1 MTQGEEA
8 MQDVLAMNRRAL
20 MQRAMLL
27 LGATAVAG
35 CDMLPGSK
43 TKVALGA
50 DQMKLLEA
58 YADTLIPKTNTP
70 GAVAAGVPKVLAHMF
85 ADWASD
91 ATRVELSGALDRIG
105 AAARE
110 KTGKGFAALDP
121 AARQT
126 FLAAHDKA
134 ALQNVPPPKDAP
146 KGNPFAPAVSVADM
160 GYHTLKDLVATLY
173 YASEAALTSEL
184 AYEHIPGGWTAS
196 VKVTPA
202 TKPAVTF
209 GAF

>member
-1 MTQGEEA
+1 
-8 MQDVLAMNRRAL
+8 MQDILAMDRRAL
-20 MQRAMLL
+20 LQRALLL

-43 TKVALGA
+43 SKAALGA
-50 DQMKLLEA
+50 DSLKLLEA
-58 YADTLIPKTNTP
+58 FADTLIPKTNTP
-70 GAVAAGVPKVLAHMF
+70 GAVAAGVPKVVAQMY

-91 ATRVELSGALDRIG
+91 ATRTDISGALDRID
-105 AAARE
+105 AAARNAG
-110 KTGKGFAALDP
+110 GKGFAEMDA

-146 KGNPFAPAVSVADM
+146 KGNPFAPAVSVADL
-160 GYHTLKDLVATLY
+160 GYHKLKELVATLY
-173 YASEAALTSEL
+173 YASEAALTTEL
-184 AYEHIPGGWTAS
+184 EYEHVPGGWTSS

>member
-1 MTQGEEA
+1 
-8 MQDVLAMNRRAL
+8 MQDVWAMDRRSL
-20 MQRAMLL
+20 MQRALLL

-43 TKVALGA
+43 SKAALGA
-50 DQMKLLEA
+50 DSLKLLEA
-58 YADTLIPKTNTP
+58 FADTLIPKTNTP
-70 GAVAAGVPKVLAHMF
+70 GAVAAGVPKVLAQMY

-91 ATRVELSGALDRIG
+91 ATRADISGALDRIE
-105 AAARE
+105 AAAR
-110 KTGKGFAALDP
+110 KGGKGFAEMDA

-126 FLAAHDKA
+126 FLALHDKA
-134 ALQNVPPPKDAP
+134 ALQNVSPPKNAP

-160 GYHTLKDLVATLY
+160 GYHTLKELVATLY
-173 YASEAALTSEL
+173 YASEAALTTEL
-184 AYEHIPGGWTAS
+184 EYEHIPGGWTSS